1 MTDVWYLCF
10 SYVKV
15 RLFKFM
21 AGIIFQELFRAAE
34 DPELMH
40 PKHRQPSCC
49 SFSFSANFASRSIYS
64 LMIYNFD
71 EAPCRENT
79 NCLKW
84 DKREEVF
91 GKADVIPMWI
101 ADMDFSTPP
110 FVIEAL
116 RERLN
121 HEILGYS
128 YRPDSYF
135 DAFINW
141 VSALHGWN
149 ISQEWIEFSPGV
161 VPALNICT
169 LAYTSPG
176 DEIIIQPP
184 VYPPFYGAVNDH
196 GRRLVFNPLLE
207 TDNGYF
213 MDFEGLRKIITPK
226 TRMLILSNPHNPV
239 GRVWTRDELSELA
252 EICNQKGIV
261 ILSDEIHSDL
271 LLPGMKHVPLASVS
285 GKAAAITV
293 TCMAPSKTFNLAGL
307 STSSIIIPDPGL
319 MEKYRTTLIGLHM
332 HLGNIFGNVA
342 SEAAYTFGHEWLE
355 QLMKYIEGNV
365 DLLMDF
371 CRDRL
376 PLIRPV
382 RPEATYMIWL
392 DCRTM
397 GMSGEA
403 LNRFFVEQA
412 GVGMNEGSRF
422 GPGGEGFMRM
432 NLACPRATVLR
443 ALEQIETAIKNKG

>member
-1 MTDVWYLCF
+1 M
-10 SYVKV
+10 K
-15 RLFKFM
+15 
-21 AGIIFQELFRAAE
+21 
-34 DPELMH
+34 
-40 PKHRQPSCC
+40 
-49 SFSFSANFASRSIYS
+49 
-64 LMIYNFD
+64 YNFE
-71 EAPCRENT
+71 EAPDRVNT

-101 ADMDFSTPP
+101 ADMDFRTPP
-110 FVIEAL
+110 FIIEAL

-135 DAFINW
+135 KAFMNW
-141 VSALHGWN
+141 VSTLHGWD
-149 ISQEWIEFSPGV
+149 IRQEWIEFSPGV
-161 VPALNICT
+161 VPALNVCT
-169 LAYTSPG
+169 LAYTSPN

-184 VYPPFYGAVNDH
+184 VYPPFYGAANDH
-196 GRRLVFNPLLE
+196 GRRLVFNQLLE
-207 TDNGYF
+207 TEKGYQ
-213 MDFEGLRKIITPK
+213 MDFEGLRKIITPA

-239 GRVWTRDELSELA
+239 GRVWSRDELNELA
-252 EICNQKGIV
+252 EICHEKGII

-285 GKAAAITV
+285 EKAAAVTV

-307 STSSIIIPDPGL
+307 STSSMIISDPVL
-319 MEKYRTTLIGLHM
+319 MEKFRKTLTGLHI

-342 SEAAYTFGHEWLE
+342 SEAAYTHGREWLE
-355 QLMKYIEGNV
+355 QLMRYVGENI
-365 DLLMDF
+365 DLVVSF
-371 CRDRL
+371 CRERM
-376 PLIRPV
+376 PVIRPV

-392 DCRTM
+392 DCRAM
-397 GMSGEA
+397 GMNGQE
-403 LNRFFVEQA
+403 LNRFFVESA

-432 NLACPRATVLR
+432 NLACPGATVMR
-443 ALEQIETAIKNKG
+443 ALEQIESALKSAR

>member
-21 AGIIFQELFRAAE
+21 AGIIFQELLRAVE
-34 DPELMH
+34 YPELMH

-135 DAFINW
+135 DAFIKW

-196 GRRLVFNPLLE
+196 GRRLIFNPLLE
-207 TDNGYF
+207 TDKGYF

-261 ILSDEIHSDL
+261 LLSDEIHSDL

-285 GKAAAITV
+285 EKAAAITV

-307 STSSIIIPDPGL
+307 STSSIIIPDPAL

-342 SEAAYTFGHEWLE
+342 SEAAYTSGRGWLE

-392 DCRTM
+392 DCRAM
-397 GMSGEA
+397 KMKAEA
-403 LNRFFVEQA
+403 LNRFFVEKA

-443 ALEQIETAIKNKG
+443 ALEQIETAIKTLG